1 MWKVSCVRI
10 DNVRLARFCL
20 TNNAPF
26 LCNPNCRTSN
36 STIAV
41 VLGGCIG
48 EAAAPFVVSLAIANF
63 GPGAFVVCICA
74 LIVALVVTYAGLHVY
89 LKYTPVVQYR
99 GSGGNNNLGR
109 SGNGSEVDVEYG
121 EGGKGSGGVHN
132 MLHSGVFGTSNS
144 KNVYHSVNSN
154 DSTEHVA
161 HDAPRHLRPDRAYS
175 EGKHAAA
182 ESPRTLMNY
191 SGFSRV
197 SSFGSADGAG
207 CEEGVEVEVEP
218 LVLPSTRY
226 HTVRANGNVSLCH
239 SPGGSGSGD
248 GCGVVAGGGA
258 CSGNSSSGRSSP
270 GIAMIPMHAG
280 TSPRVNT
287 SHLNTNASTS
297 SSSTLCSSTTN
308 STSNLYVKSFRVPL
322 FPDICHPGNGYE
334 PVSSV

>member
-1 MWKVSCVRI
+1 M
-10 DNVRLARFCL
+10 
-20 TNNAPF
+20 
-26 LCNPNCRTSN
+26 
-36 STIAV
+36 

-48 EAAAPFVVSLAIANF
+48 EAAAPFVVSLAIASF

-74 LIVALVVTYAGLHVY
+74 LIVALVVTYAVLHVY

-109 SGNGSEVDVEYG
+109 SSNGSEEDVEYG
-121 EGGKGSGGVHN
+121 ESGKGSGGVHN
-132 MLHSGVFGTSNS
+132 MLHSGVFGISTS
-144 KNVYHSVNSN
+144 KNVYRSVNSN
-154 DSTEHVA
+154 DSTEHAA
-161 HDAPRHLRPDRAYS
+161 HNAPRHLRPDRAYKYS

-197 SSFGSADGAG
+197 SSFGSADGTG
-207 CEEGVEVEVEP
+207 CEEEVEVEP

-226 HTVRANGNVSLCH
+226 HTVRANGNFSLCH
-239 SPGGSGSGD
+239 SPGGSGSG
-248 GCGVVAGGGA
+248 VGGG
-258 CSGNSSSGRSSP
+258 NNSSGRSSP

-287 SHLNTNASTS
+287 SHLNTNDSTS
-297 SSSTLCSSTTN
+297 SSSTHSSSTN

-322 FPDICHPGNGYE
+322 FPAICHPGNGYE